1 MQTRVIT
8 AKRPNAFTAKFYI
21 VNNEPAKPHR
31 LDLPTE
37 GKVDALLIGDSLTS
51 RLISKQT
58 EPDVIA
64 RGFGG
69 HFLKSLLE
77 RAKNTKQQQV
87 KKA

>member
-8 AKRPNAFTAKFYI
+8 AEWPNAFTTKFNI
-21 VNNEPAKPHR
+21 VNNEPAKPHN
-31 LDLPTE
+31 LHLPTE
-37 GKVDALLIGDSLTS
+37 GKVDALLIGITS

-77 RAKNTKQQQV
+77 RAKNTKQPQV